1 MLPMKWGFSM
11 WKMEGSRT
19 VYSRKWDVRHVLGV
33 PRAVTLAA
41 VPWPGLEMPI
51 SLSCSAPATHSVIF
65 GLKAEAEAR
74 AMVFFLDSGVFPPL
88 LPMTHMYEVIP
99 TVPVDVNKHPQRASW
114 LLCLS

>member
-1 MLPMKWGFSM
+1 MLPIKWGFSM
-11 WKMEGSRT
+11 WKMEESKIACN
-19 VYSRKWDVRHVLGV
+19 RKRDVRHVLGV

-41 VPWPGLEMPI
+41 VPWPGLEMPT

-74 AMVFFLDSGVFPPL
+74 AMVFFLDSGIFPPL